1 MKETSLDSAT
11 TLRWLTQASLG
22 IALVVLLAIH
32 LIVNH
37 WAAPNGLLT
46 YVDII
51 RYYDIPGIA
60 WMEAIFLMAVT
71 GHCLLGMHGILL
83 DLNLRPDL
91 TRFITMLLVLAGGIA
106 ILYGTWLIRTIALLS
121 IA

>member
-1 MKETSLDSAT
+1 LKETSLDSAT
-11 TLRWLTQASLG
+11 TLRWLIQASLG

-46 YVDII
+46 YADII
-51 RYYDIPGIA
+51 HYYDIPGITS
-60 WMEAIFLMAVT
+60 MEAIFLIAVT
-71 GHCLLGMHGILL
+71 GHCLLGLHGILL
-83 DLNLRPDL
+83 DLNLRSDL

>member
-1 MKETSLDSAT
+1 MKETSQDSAT
-11 TLRWLTQASLG
+11 TFRWLIQASLG

-46 YVDII
+46 YADII

-71 GHCLLGMHGILL
+71 GHCLLGMHSILL